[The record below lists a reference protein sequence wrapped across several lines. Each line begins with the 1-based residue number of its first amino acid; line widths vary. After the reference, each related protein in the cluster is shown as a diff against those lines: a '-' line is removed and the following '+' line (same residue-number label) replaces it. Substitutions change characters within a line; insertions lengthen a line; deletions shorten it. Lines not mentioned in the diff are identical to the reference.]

1 MLGVTITDRKED
13 NSLAVNLVDILHLLG
28 TLTEDT
34 EWEISEVECLGAAA
48 DKMHSLSD
56 RQARVSGQTL
66 LDLAANLTQIIDG
79 VFKGYRGSGEQPWI
93 TVQAVDSSAYDVE
106 SEDEKVLML
115 MQQHFKQVAD
125 IPSA

>member
-1 MLGVTITDRKED
+1 
-13 NSLAVNLVDILHLLG
+13 
-28 TLTEDT
+28 
-34 EWEISEVECLGAAA
+34 
-48 DKMHSLSD
+48 MHSLSD
-56 RQARVSGQTL
+56 RQTRVSGQTL
-66 LDLAANLTQIIDG
+66 LELAANLTQIIDG

-115 MQQHFKQVAD
+115 MRQHFKQVAD